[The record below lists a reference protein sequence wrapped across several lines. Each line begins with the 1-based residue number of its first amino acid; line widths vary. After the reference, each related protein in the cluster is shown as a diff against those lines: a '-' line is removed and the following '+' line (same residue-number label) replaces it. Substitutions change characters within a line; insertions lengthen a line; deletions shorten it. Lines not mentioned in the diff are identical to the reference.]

1 MSEEINK
8 PLYTRIQEHIAELIL
23 SGKLAP
29 DSKIQSEREFSED
42 LGVSR
47 MTVRRAITELVNEG
61 LLERK
66 HGSGTYVAKPKV
78 TYESWELVNYVQAMR
93 QRNIATA
100 SQLLEFDQLV
110 ASRRLA
116 ESLQIEIGNPIYRV
130 AVLRIAHR
138 VPVVLERV
146 FVPCVR
152 CPDLEEWDL
161 EKSSIYDLLTD
172 VYHIEPG
179 RISQTVEAVVA
190 ADTVAQQLRVD
201 EGFPLLMLS
210 RIIYRKGVE
219 EPIVFSQDFL
229 RSDYARIHADAQLM
243 ERNGKFEEKCT
254 GKEAAAR
261 DNLPSKN

>member
-1 MSEEINK
+1 MNEEINK
-8 PLYTRIQEHIAELIL
+8 PLYVRIQEYIAELIL
-23 SGKLAP
+23 SGKLMPEA
-29 DSKIQSEREFSED
+29 KIQSERDFSED

-78 TYESWELVNYVQAMR
+78 TYESSELVNYVQAM
-93 QRNIATA
+93 QHRNIATA
-100 SQLLEFDQLV
+100 SQLLEFGQLA

-130 AVLRIAHR
+130 AILRFANR

-146 FVPCVR
+146 FIPSAR

-161 EKSSIYDLLTD
+161 EKSSIYDLLTEA
-172 VYHIEPG
+172 YHIDPCFS
-179 RISQTVEAVVA
+179 SQTLEAVAA

-210 RIIYRKGVE
+210 RIVFEKGAQRPV
-219 EPIVFSQDFL
+219 VFSQDFL
-229 RSDYARIHADAQLM
+229 RSDYARIHTDGRLGEHKEGLQ
-243 ERNGKFEEKCT
+243 ENRK
-254 GKEAAAR
+254 GKEESAGNNA
-261 DNLPSKN
+261 

>member
-1 MSEEINK
+1 MNEEINK
-8 PLYTRIQEHIAELIL
+8 PLYIRIQEYIAELIL
-23 SGKLAP
+23 SGKLTP
-29 DSKIQSEREFSED
+29 DTKIQSERDFSED

-78 TYESWELVNYVQAMR
+78 TYESLELVNYIQAMR
-93 QRNIATA
+93 HRNIATA
-100 SQLLEFDQLV
+100 SQLLEFGQLA

-130 AVLRIAHR
+130 VILRFANR

-146 FVPCVR
+146 FIPCAL
-152 CPDLEEWDL
+152 CPELEEWDL

-179 RISQTVEAVVA
+179 CSSQTVEAVAA

-210 RIIYRKGVE
+210 RVVFEKKAE
-219 EPIVFSQDFL
+219 LPIVFSQDFL
-229 RSDYARIHADAQLM
+229 RSDYARIHTDAQLP
-243 ERNGKFEEKCT
+243 EHNEKTQGDRT
-254 GKEAAAR
+254 GKEESTEKKA
-261 DNLPSKN
+261 